1 MKYGNK
7 GEIPPVDIKCEADI
21 FENELRRIG
30 VEYAC
35 EWFGYNVNSDF
46 TKETIRVLC
55 ERSDIMLTC
64 EECKYGCGRK
74 DPDAKCN
81 RIQY

>member
-7 GEIPPVDIKCEADI
+7 GEIPPVNVRCEADI

-35 EWFGYNVNSDF
+35 EWFGHNVDSDF

-55 ERSDIMLTC
+55 ERSGIIL
-64 EECKYGCGRK
+64 E
-74 DPDAKCN
+74 
-81 RIQY
+81 IQNANVHN